1 MSLWLL
7 LFGHTD
13 RISATGL
20 PTNHFFSSHADHP
33 AQSASVRFPT
43 VRERSI
49 DPAEFRGSASEAR
62 SRLHT
67 HTHSHTHTQAHINTR
82 GASLNGG
89 SARFSVWQSGDR
101 PAVFFHT
108 VSRLVP
114 DCLWPPQNGPGP
126 RRAVRILRP
135 ATQIHLAPAE
145 GPLADRAAS
154 SCSQPRD
161 RMSRSSEESHSVRG
175 GGSDSDLKMASSS
188 NTTPEGGPPPPLH
201 QNRIR
206 QVGVP
211 PLQPRSSCID
221 RPSQPRNEPLLM
233 LSACR
238 RRGEQA
244 KALPR
249 LITSAQIVSGCCGR
263 LCSN

>member
-20 PTNHFFSSHADHP
+20 PTNHFFFSPCWSP
-33 AQSASVRFPT
+33 CSK
-43 VRERSI
+43 
-49 DPAEFRGSASEAR
+49 
-62 SRLHT
+62 RLCEVSDRPWTQHWSCGVSGKRIWGAFTPPHT
-67 HTHSHTHTQAHINTR
+67 YTLTHTQTHSKTR

-89 SARFSVWQSGDR
+89 SAHFSVWQSGDR
-101 PAVFFHT
+101 PAGFFHT
-108 VSRLVP
+108 VSRLLP

-135 ATQIHLAPAE
+135 ATRIHLAPAE

-211 PLQPRSSCID
+211 PLQPRSSLH
-221 RPSQPRNEPLLM
+221 RPAQ
-233 LSACR
+233 SA
-238 RRGEQA
+238 A
-244 KALPR
+244 
-249 LITSAQIVSGCCGR
+249 
-263 LCSN
+263 